1 MFSSLICMFFQWH
14 VFMLCAYCHGTQ
26 AENIPRSLFS
36 FSPHGPDQGG
46 VQEEV
51 IWKELVEASM
61 ALEEVMNNHKHVCV
75 ASAWPLV
82 YI

>member
-14 VFMLCAYCHGTQ
+14 VYMLCAYCHGTQ
-26 AENIPRSLFS
+26 AEDIPRSLFS
-36 FSPHGPDQGG
+36 FSPHDLDRGG

-51 IWKELVEASM
+51 IWKELEEVSM
-61 ALEEVMNNHKHVCV
+61 ALKEVMNNHKHVC
-75 ASAWPLV
+75 AARAWPLV